1 MPLDEIDLKIIN
13 ELERNARLPV
23 AKIAQCV
30 SLSRNA
36 VRQRIDR
43 MERDQV
49 ITGYKVTLGDET
61 ALQNNISAYMFI
73 TRKDRMRGAD
83 VTTAILRIPEVKT
96 CHIVSGEL
104 DIVVHI
110 KAASQERIKE
120 IWQDL
125 AKIPGILD
133 ISTSFSLSSIVD

>member
-43 MERDQV
+43 MESR
-49 ITGYKVTLGDET
+49 
-61 ALQNNISAYMFI
+61 
-73 TRKDRMRGAD
+73 
-83 VTTAILRIPEVKT
+83 
-96 CHIVSGEL
+96 SGHHWL
-104 DIVVHI
+104 
-110 KAASQERIKE
+110 
-120 IWQDL
+120 
-125 AKIPGILD
+125 
-133 ISTSFSLSSIVD
+133 

>member
-1 MPLDEIDLKIIN
+1 MPSG
-13 ELERNARLPV
+13 NALTV
-23 AKIAQCV
+23 WKA
-30 SLSRNA
+30 
-36 VRQRIDR
+36 
-43 MERDQV
+43 DQV

-125 AKIPGILD
+125 G
-133 ISTSFSLSSIVD
+133 